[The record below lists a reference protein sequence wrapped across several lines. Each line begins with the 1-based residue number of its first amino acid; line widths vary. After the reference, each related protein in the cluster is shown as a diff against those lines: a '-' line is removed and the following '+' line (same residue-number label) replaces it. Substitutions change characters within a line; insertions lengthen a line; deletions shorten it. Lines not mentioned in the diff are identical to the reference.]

1 MHVPQDQPIP
11 RQRFTARY
19 LDPIDRLAE
28 IIYGVLIVLT
38 FTLAYRGI
46 EFRYFSAETAATAV
60 QRMLLAALGCAIAWG
75 FIDGVMYILTSMFE
89 RSERQRLLVEIQG
102 APDERAAL
110 ALVGDKLDDTL
121 GEVLTDEQRVQ
132 LSVAMYQRLK
142 DIRPKRIAVA
152 RDDVFGAIAVFLLA
166 VVATLPVAI
175 PFLFIDD
182 PVLAIRMSNLIAI
195 VMLFLVGAAWAR
207 YIGARPLRM
216 GLLLAGLGLALVLI
230 AIPLGG

>member
-19 LDPIDRLAE
+19 LDPVDRLAE

-110 ALVGDKLDDTL
+110 TLVGDKLDDTL

-207 YIGARPLRM
+207 YIGARPLLM

>member
-1 MHVPQDQPIP
+1 MQAGQAQPIQ

-19 LDPIDRLAE
+19 LDPVDRLAE
-28 IIYGVLIVLT
+28 VVYGVLIVLT

-46 EFRYFSAETAATAV
+46 EFRYFSAESAATAV

-110 ALVGDKLDDTL
+110 TLVEDKLDDTL
-121 GEVLTDEQRVQ
+121 GEVLTDEQRAQ

-142 DIRPKRIAVA
+142 DIRPKRIAVI

-216 GLLLAGLGLALVLI
+216 GLLLAGIGLALVLI

>member
-1 MHVPQDQPIP
+1 MQAGQAQPIQ

-19 LDPIDRLAE
+19 LDPVDRLAE
-28 IIYGVLIVLT
+28 VVYGVLIVLT

-46 EFRYFSAETAATAV
+46 EFRYFSAESAATAV

-110 ALVGDKLDDTL
+110 TLVEDKLDDTL
-121 GEVLTDEQRVQ
+121 GEVLTDEQRAQ

-142 DIRPKRIAVA
+142 DIPPKRIAVI

-175 PFLFIDD
+175 PFMFIDD

-216 GLLLAGLGLALVLI
+216 GLLLAGIGLALVLI